1 MGHGEAAARLEFAM
15 PLTHEELGTMA
26 GPSRETMTRLL
37 SEFKREGLLE
47 LQDGRIVLPQPKKM
61 EALYQ

>member
-26 GPSRETMTRLL
+26 GALAR
-37 SEFKREGLLE
+37 
-47 LQDGRIVLPQPKKM
+47 DGDSAA
-61 EALYQ
+61 E